1 MNVATLGF
9 AFVEYTGSS
18 SAAIDFPLFDF
29 TVASILMGLG
39 IGLDVAIAT
48 VARSSQLSTLKA
60 AAFWVVG
67 VSLTHTLFPMIG
79 YLLAYFSV
87 QITPE
92 ITPFIGILA
101 FVCIFLFLK
110 EELIELAN
118 PTQDST
124 GSQILITLGLI
135 LAVSWDALWSGP
147 AKSAQVIGWPELM
160 VWASFILVGMLVSI
174 LAMLSLRLSN
184 IFSHIGEQ
192 KPYLGLLGSW
202 IQYTVISYFGLLA
215 LIRYT
220 LGINMNWWVILIF
233 SSLLIG
239 GIMLICLR
247 AKNLNVLRN

>member
-1 MNVATLGF
+1 M
-9 AFVEYTGSS
+9 
-18 SAAIDFPLFDF
+18 DFPLFDF

-48 VARSSQLSTLKA
+48 VARAGQLKTIRTA
-60 AAFWVVG
+60 ALWVIG

-92 ITPFIGILA
+92 ITPIIGVLA

-110 EELIELAN
+110 GELLELAN
-118 PTQDST
+118 PEQENTH
-124 GSQILITLGLI
+124 SQILITLGLI

-160 VWASFILVGMLVSI
+160 VWVSFILVGAMVSV
-174 LAMLSLRLSN
+174 LAMTSLRLSH
-184 IFSHIGEQ
+184 IFNRIGEQ
-192 KPYLGLLGSW
+192 KPYLGPIGSW
-202 IQYTVISYFGLLA
+202 IQYSVIAYFGLLA

-220 LGINMNWWVILIF
+220 FNIDIYWWQIILISF
-233 SSLLIG
+233 ALIG
-239 GIMLICLR
+239 GLIIYCLQY
-247 AKNLNVLRN
+247 KNRTVYQNRLF

>member
-1 MNVATLGF
+1 MSGLMF
-9 AFVEYTGSS
+9 
-18 SAAIDFPLFDF
+18 DFPLFDF

-48 VARSSQLSTLKA
+48 VARSNQLNTLRTA
-60 AAFWVVG
+60 ALWVIG
-67 VSLTHTLFPMIG
+67 VSLTHTLFPMFG

-92 ITPFIGILA
+92 ITPLIGILA

-110 EELIELAN
+110 GELTELAN
-118 PTQDST
+118 PEQENTS
-124 GSQILITLGLI
+124 SQILITLGLI

-160 VWASFILVGMLVSI
+160 VWISFILVGVMVSV
-174 LAMLSLRLSN
+174 LALTSLRLSH
-184 IFSHIGEQ
+184 IFSRIGEK

-202 IQYTVISYFGLLA
+202 IQYAVIGYFGLLA

-220 LGINMNWWVILIF
+220 FDINMYWWQILMLSSVLIGTAMLLCLRLKNVKQV
-233 SSLLIG
+233 SLLDH
-239 GIMLICLR
+239 
-247 AKNLNVLRN
+247 